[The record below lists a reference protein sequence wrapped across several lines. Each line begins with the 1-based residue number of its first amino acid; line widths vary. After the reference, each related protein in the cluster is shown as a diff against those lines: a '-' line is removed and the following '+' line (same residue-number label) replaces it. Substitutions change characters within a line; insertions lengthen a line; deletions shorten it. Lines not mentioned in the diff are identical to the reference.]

1 MKHVVITIGREFGS
15 GGRIIAKRLS
25 EELDI
30 PFYDKEIIQEVAK
43 RTGLSENYIQTAE
56 QRPTGSFMYDLY
68 CAVQSTSIPD
78 QVFIAQSKI
87 IKEAAM
93 SGPCVFVGRCADY
106 VLRNF
111 EHCLRVFITA
121 PLAERTRRA
130 FEEYHVEMENLES
143 YVNKRDKQRASYYNY
158 FSTNRW
164 GARDTYDLCVSS
176 HIGIENTVA
185 VVKAAALGLDAGIR

>member
-1 MKHVVITIGREFGS
+1 
-15 GGRIIAKRLS
+15 
-25 EELDI
+25 
-30 PFYDKEIIQEVAK
+30 
-43 RTGLSENYIQTAE
+43 
-56 QRPTGSFMYDLY
+56 
-68 CAVQSTSIPD
+68 
-78 QVFIAQSKI
+78 
-87 IKEAAM
+87 M

-106 VLRNF
+106 VLRDF

-185 VVKAAALGLDAGIR
+185 VIKAAALGLDAGIR